1 MLSNTFSGI
10 KLEFEGLY
18 YGGNYN
24 IEIFSDGRF
33 YYSYIENDAVEIK
46 KGSFQITQKEVMIF
60 EEMMDYFEFLKNQR
74 NYMINEYQFGNGI
87 LVIQKKNGR
96 EEKIRLGKEMM
107 FEYSKILI
115 DKYIPKSKRIFLL
128 DTYLSGTKYIR
139 NFGLKIKD
147 AHILDLYREFNGVS
161 LNAVAAFNANKEKVG
176 YVPKEQNEI
185 IARLIDAGKKIVA
198 IPIPFDDEVA
208 LKIYMSD

>member
-18 YGGNYN
+18 YGGNYD

-74 NYMINEYQFGNGI
+74 NYMINEYKFGNGI
-87 LVIQKKNGR
+87 MVIQKKNGR

-208 LKIYMSD
+208 LKI

>member
-1 MLSNTFSGI
+1 M
-10 KLEFEGLY
+10 
-18 YGGNYN
+18 
-24 IEIFSDGRF
+24 
-33 YYSYIENDAVEIK
+33 
-46 KGSFQITQKEVMIF
+46 
-60 EEMMDYFEFLKNQR
+60 
-74 NYMINEYQFGNGI
+74 
-87 LVIQKKNGR
+87 
-96 EEKIRLGKEMM
+96 
-107 FEYSKILI
+107 
-115 DKYIPKSKRIFLL
+115 
-128 DTYLSGTKYIR
+128 SGTKYIR

>member
-18 YGGNYN
+18 YGGNYD

-60 EEMMDYFEFLKNQR
+60 EEMMDYFELLKNQS

-87 LVIQKKNGR
+87 LFIQKKNGR